1 MKRIKVTPEERKGL
15 QERFHVGGNYMMDVL
30 AFRKGGPTARRIRL
44 AALEMGGRYVDP
56 EFAPNCRTT
65 YVNGQIIQ
73 IFAEG
78 VELRIEIATGNYTVT
93 HKEKLLAKAENATM
107 NQWQAAAFYAQ
118 TVAETAMVQ
127 DKAVGSRI

>member
-1 MKRIKVTPEERKGL
+1 MKQIKVTPNERRRL
-15 QERFHVGGNYMMDVL
+15 QERFDVGENYVTQVL
-30 AFRKGGPTARRIRL
+30 SFAKDGPTARRIRL

-118 TVAETAMVQ
+118 TVAETAMVSMS
-127 DKAVGSRI
+127 SR